1 MASDFATAPTTTTTY
16 NDTVYAAIISDVV
29 LDALMAA
36 VVTPSLLDH
45 YDLSGKPSK
54 AVDIPKA
61 DKFTAA
67 AVAEGVEV
75 ANTALTT
82 AKVTLTASEVAIM
95 ATITD
100 VLEVSDIPAAH
111 GARLRQLG
119 RAMADKVDI
128 DVTALAAGFSQTVG
142 TTNVD
147 LTFANILSAIFTLE
161 GANAPKP
168 YVGVLHPVQVANIR
182 TAAAAQ
188 TVSVFPSN
196 SGIRGGTNELGA
208 AGSPGFFGS
217 WFGIDLYFS
226 TNVATAN
233 AAVDRAGMIFSK
245 NYALGMVEKWAA
257 KVVPMYW
264 PPIRGWVLVASAM
277 YGVGEIEDL
286 AGVKVVTNAVA

>member
-1 MASDFATAPTTTTTY
+1 MASDFATNPTTTTTY
-16 NDTVYAAIISDVV
+16 NDTVYAAIIADVV

-36 VVTPSLLDH
+36 VVTPGLLDH

-119 RAMADKVDI
+119 RAMADKLDI

-142 TTNVD
+142 TTTVD
-147 LTFANILSAIFTLE
+147 LAIADILSAIFTLE
-161 GANAPKP
+161 GGNAPKP
-168 YVGVLHPVQVANIR
+168 YVGVLHPVQVADLR
-182 TAAAAQ
+182 TALATQSVA
-188 TVSVFPSN
+188 VFPSN
-196 SGIRGGTNELGA
+196 GIRSGTNELGPA
-208 AGSPGFFGS
+208 SNPGFFGG
-217 WFGIDLYFS
+217 WFGIDFYFS

-233 AAVDRAGMIFSK
+233 AGADRAGMIFSK
-245 NYALGMVEKWAA
+245 GYALGMVEKWAA

-286 AGVKVVTNAVA
+286 AGVKVVTDA

>member
-1 MASDFATAPTTTTTY
+1 MVDFTANPTTTTSY

-29 LDALMAA
+29 LDALMAS
-36 VVTPSLLDH
+36 VVTPPLLDL

-67 AVAEGVEV
+67 SVAEGAEV

-82 AKVTLTASEVAIM
+82 AKVTLTASEIAIM

-128 DVTALAAGFSQTVG
+128 DVTALSAGFSQTVG
-142 TTNVD
+142 ATGVN
-147 LTFANILSAIFTLE
+147 LSLANILEAIFTLE
-161 GANAPKP
+161 NGNAPKP
-168 YVGVLHPVQVANIR
+168 YVGVLHPVQVNDLREALR
-182 TAAAAQ
+182 AQ
-188 TVSVFPSN
+188 SVAVFPGQ
-196 SGIRGGTNELGA
+196 GIRSGTNELGP
-208 AGSPGFFGS
+208 AGSPGYFGP
-217 WFGIDLYFS
+217 WFGIDFYFS
-226 TNVATAN
+226 TNVPTAN
-233 AAVDRAGMIFSK
+233 ANADRSGMIFSK
-245 NYALGMVEKWAA
+245 GYALGLVEKWAA

-277 YGVGEIEDL
+277 YGVGEVEDL
-286 AGVKVVTNAVA
+286 AGVKIVTDA